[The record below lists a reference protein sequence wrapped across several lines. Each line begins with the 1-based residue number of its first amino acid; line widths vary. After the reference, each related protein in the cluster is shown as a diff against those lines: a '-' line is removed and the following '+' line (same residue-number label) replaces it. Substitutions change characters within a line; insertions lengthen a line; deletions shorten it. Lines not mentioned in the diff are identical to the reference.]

1 MTFQCQIVRL
11 VVWKERFYAL
21 GDWHSVG
28 WLAATGILIVGLI
41 ALTLG
46 GDWLV
51 RAASRI
57 SQAFGVPPLV
67 IGLTVVAFGTSAPEF
82 GVSLNSAWRGDTEL
96 ALGNVLGSNI
106 FNVLFILGIS
116 ALITPLTV
124 AHQLI
129 RIDVPLMIF
138 ATALT
143 LFLGWDG
150 SLNTSDGVILFS
162 CLVVYLI
169 WLAVDQIRSGGS
181 SNLEFEGELP
191 SSNGPLGVQ
200 GVLMQ
205 VGLGLLGLVA
215 LTVGSQFFV
224 DGAVAIA
231 RLLEIDELVIGLTIV
246 AVGTSLPE
254 IATSVMASIR
264 GERDMAVGNV
274 VGSNL
279 FNILGVLGLTS
290 IVSSD
295 GVPVSDAAKTMDI
308 PVALLVA
315 IACLPIFFSW
325 RKVFRWEGALFL
337 GYYVAYITH
346 LLLHAHDHHATDDIR
361 FIILW
366 FALPFTVLLL
376 GWESL
381 YSMIRRGVQAEKET
395 PSADEDR

>member
-1 MTFQCQIVRL
+1 M
-11 VVWKERFYAL
+11 
-21 GDWHSVG
+21 G
-28 WLAATGILIVGLI
+28 WLAATAILIVGLI

-51 RAASRI
+51 RTASRI

-150 SLNTSDGVILFS
+150 NLNTSDGVILFS
-162 CLVVYLI
+162 CLITYLI
-169 WLAVDQIRSGGS
+169 WLAYDQIRSGGS
-181 SNLEFEGELP
+181 SSHDFESEL
-191 SSNGPLGVQ
+191 SSDNGPLGVR
-200 GVLMQ
+200 GALMQ
-205 VGLGLLGLVA
+205 VGIGLAA
-215 LTVGSQFFV
+215 LAALAIGSRFFV

-315 IACLPIFFSW
+315 IACFPIFFSW

-337 GYYVAYITH
+337 GYYIAYITH
-346 LLLHAHDHHATDDIR
+346 LLLHVQDHHATNDIR

-381 YSMIRRGVQAEKET
+381 YSMIRRGGQPDQEASIAE
-395 PSADEDR
+395 EDH

>member
-1 MTFQCQIVRL
+1 
-11 VVWKERFYAL
+11 
-21 GDWHSVG
+21 VG
-28 WLAATGILIVGLI
+28 WLAATGILIVGLT

-150 SLNTSDGVILFS
+150 NLDTRDGMILFG
-162 CLVVYLI
+162 CLIAYLI
-169 WLAVDQIRSGGS
+169 WLAVDQIRAGGVS
-181 SNLEFEGELP
+181 SHDFEGEL
-191 SSNGPLGVQ
+191 SSNEGPLGAQ
-200 GVLMQ
+200 GILLQ
-205 VGLGLLGLVA
+205 VGLGLLGLAA
-215 LTVGSQFFV
+215 LTVGSQLFV
-224 DGAVAIA
+224 DGAVTIA

-254 IATSVMASIR
+254 IATSVMASVR

-290 IVSSD
+290 IVSSE
-295 GVPVSDAAKTMDI
+295 GVPVSDAAKSMDL

-325 RKVFRWEGALFL
+325 RKIFRWEGALFL
-337 GYYVAYITH
+337 GYYVAYVTH

-366 FALPFTVLLL
+366 VALPFTVILL

-381 YSMIRRGVQAEKET
+381 HSLFRRNTRQPLETDQAASQAEQ
-395 PSADEDR
+395 DG

>member
-1 MTFQCQIVRL
+1 M
-11 VVWKERFYAL
+11 
-21 GDWHSVG
+21 G
-28 WLAATGILIVGLI
+28 WLTASTFLIIGLI

-57 SQAFGVPPLV
+57 SHALGVPPLV

-124 AHQLI
+124 ANQLI

-143 LFLGWDG
+143 LYLGWDG
-150 SLNTSDGVILFS
+150 SLNIMDGAILFGS
-162 CLVVYLI
+162 LIAYLI
-169 WLAVDQIRSGGS
+169 WLAINQIRSGGQ
-181 SNLEFEGELP
+181 SNSDFESELP
-191 SSNGPLGVQ
+191 ENETDLKFKGFAKQL
-200 GVLMQ
+200 
-205 VGLGLLGLVA
+205 GLGLLGLLA
-215 LTVGSQFFV
+215 LPVGASFFV
-224 DGAVAIA
+224 EGAVSIA
-231 RLLEIDELVIGLTIV
+231 RLLQIDELVIGLTIV

-290 IVSSD
+290 MVSSE
-295 GVPVSDAAKTMDI
+295 GVRVSEVARTMDL

-325 RKVFRWEGALFL
+325 KKVFRWEGALFL
-337 GYYVAYITH
+337 GYYIAYVTH
-346 LLLHAHDHHATDDIR
+346 LILNAQNHQATDNIR
-361 FIILW
+361 YIILW
-366 FALPFTVLLL
+366 FALPITVVLL
-376 GWESL
+376 GCESL
-381 YSMIRRGVQAEKET
+381 YSAFRRSNSEPLATPKHPEVEKENPHNT
-395 PSADEDR
+395 TTHHSD

>member
-1 MTFQCQIVRL
+1 M
-11 VVWKERFYAL
+11 
-21 GDWHSVG
+21 G
-28 WLAATGILIVGLI
+28 WLTASTFLIIGLI

-57 SQAFGVPPLV
+57 SQALGVPPLV

-124 AHQLI
+124 ANQLI

-143 LFLGWDG
+143 LYLGWDG
-150 SLNTSDGVILFS
+150 SLNIMDGAILFGS
-162 CLVVYLI
+162 LIAYLI
-169 WLAVDQIRSGGS
+169 WLAINQIRSGGQ
-181 SNLEFEGELP
+181 SNSDFESELP
-191 SSNGPLGVQ
+191 ENETDLKFKGFAKQL
-200 GVLMQ
+200 
-205 VGLGLLGLVA
+205 GLGLLGLLA
-215 LTVGSQFFV
+215 LPVGASFFV
-224 DGAVAIA
+224 EGAVSIA
-231 RLLEIDELVIGLTIV
+231 RLLQIDELVIGLTIV

-290 IVSSD
+290 MVSSE
-295 GVPVSDAAKTMDI
+295 GVRVSEVAKTMDL

-325 RKVFRWEGALFL
+325 KKVFRWEGALFL
-337 GYYVAYITH
+337 GYYIAYVTH
-346 LLLHAHDHHATDDIR
+346 LILNAQNHQATDNIR
-361 FIILW
+361 YIILW
-366 FALPFTVLLL
+366 FALPITVVLL
-376 GWESL
+376 GCESL
-381 YSMIRRGVQAEKET
+381 YSAFRRSNSEPSATPKHPEIEKENPHNT
-395 PSADEDR
+395 TTHHSD

>member
-1 MTFQCQIVRL
+1 M
-11 VVWKERFYAL
+11 
-21 GDWHSVG
+21 G
-28 WLAATGILIVGLI
+28 WLTASTFLIIGLI

-57 SQAFGVPPLV
+57 SQALGVPPLV

-124 AHQLI
+124 ANQLI

-143 LFLGWDG
+143 LYLGWDG
-150 SLNTSDGVILFS
+150 SLNIMDGAILFGS
-162 CLVVYLI
+162 LIAYLI
-169 WLAVDQIRSGGS
+169 WLAINQIRSGGQ
-181 SNLEFEGELP
+181 SNSDFESELP
-191 SSNGPLGVQ
+191 ENETDLKFKGFAKQL
-200 GVLMQ
+200 
-205 VGLGLLGLVA
+205 GLGLLGLLA
-215 LTVGSQFFV
+215 LPVGASFFV
-224 DGAVAIA
+224 EGAVSIA
-231 RLLEIDELVIGLTIV
+231 RLLQIDELVIGLTIV

-290 IVSSD
+290 MVSSE
-295 GVPVSDAAKTMDI
+295 GVRVSEVAKTMDL

-325 RKVFRWEGALFL
+325 KKVFRWEGALFL
-337 GYYVAYITH
+337 GYYIAYVTH
-346 LLLHAHDHHATDDIR
+346 LILNAQNHQATDNIR
-361 FIILW
+361 YIILW
-366 FALPFTVLLL
+366 FALPITVVLL
-376 GWESL
+376 GCESL
-381 YSMIRRGVQAEKET
+381 YSAFRRSNSEPLATPKHPEVEKENPHNT
-395 PSADEDR
+395 TTHHSD